1 MKRLFLTL
9 AALAA
14 AVIALL
20 MRKQK
25 PDAILKTQVFQSGVF
40 AAVIVIGLCWMV
52 NIFIGSQSSYLTE
65 VVAGFT
71 NTYPWIFIIACYLVG
86 NITTSQAST
95 TAIVVPLGLAL
106 GIAPPVLLAGWATI
120 GSHFLI
126 PAASES
132 LAAIAF
138 DTAGT
143 TKIGK
148 FVFNTSYLLPG
159 LAMAVVNAVV
169 AYVLG
174 VIIF

>member
-1 MKRLFLTL
+1 M
-9 AALAA
+9 
-14 AVIALL
+14 I
-20 MRKQK
+20 
-25 PDAILKTQVFQSGVF
+25 
-40 AAVIVIGLCWMV
+40 
-52 NIFIGSQSSYLTE
+52 
-65 VVAGFT
+65 
-71 NTYPWIFIIACYLVG
+71 
-86 NITTSQAST
+86 
-95 TAIVVPLGLAL
+95 PLGLAR

-159 LAMAVVNAVV
+159 LVMAVVNAVV

-174 VIIF
+174 VMIF